1 MYLLWG
7 WLLNQ
12 IITNF
17 VLPFDSIIIVVI
29 SINAHFVKISINLA
43 ENSQSSQNFREF
55 SRICPQ
61 STRHLLWT
69 YSELWTFKS
78 ETARLWLWRSKI
90 HSRWWRSAARCRV
103 NIAGQLLRGKSH
115 LVEQSLH
122 HFSHQSII
130 RRSRS
135 PVQVLQIEWTDW
147 KLNWSVRVSWT
158 DGRILKWFDRP
169 ESPFYN
175 FCW

>member
-12 IITNF
+12 IITNY

-29 SINAHFVKISINLA
+29 SINAHFVIISINLA
-43 ENSQSSQNFREF
+43 ENSISKISKFPKI
-55 SRICPQ
+55 SICPQ
-61 STRHLLWT
+61 STRLFWWT

-90 HSRWWRSAARCRV
+90 HSRWWRTAARCRV
-103 NIAGQLLRGKSH
+103 NIAGQLLRGRSH
-115 LVEQSLH
+115 LVEHLLH

-130 RRSRS
+130 GRSRS
-135 PVQVLQIEWTDW
+135 HVQVWAKQD
-147 KLNWSVRVSWT
+147 R
-158 DGRILKWFDRP
+158 LKA
-169 ESPFYN
+169 
-175 FCW
+175 

>member
-12 IITNF
+12 IITNY

-29 SINAHFVKISINLA
+29 SINAHSVKISINLA
-43 ENSQSSQNFREF
+43 KFPKIF
-55 SRICPQ
+55 ICPQ
-61 STRHLLWT
+61 STRLFLWT

-90 HSRWWRSAARCRV
+90 HSRWWRTAARCRV
-103 NIAGQLLRGKSH
+103 NIAGQLLRGRSH
-115 LVEQSLH
+115 LVEHLLH

-130 RRSRS
+130 GRSRS
-135 PVQVLQIEWTDW
+135 HVQVWAEQD
-147 KLNWSVRVSWT
+147 R
-158 DGRILKWFDRP
+158 LKA
-169 ESPFYN
+169 
-175 FCW
+175 